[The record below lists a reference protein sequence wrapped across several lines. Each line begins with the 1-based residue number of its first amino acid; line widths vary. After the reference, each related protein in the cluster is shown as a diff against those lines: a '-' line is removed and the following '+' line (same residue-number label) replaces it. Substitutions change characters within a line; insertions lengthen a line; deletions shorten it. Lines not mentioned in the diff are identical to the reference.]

1 MEHFCKVLCSVKDK
15 HPVGYSI
22 RIKFICKEMFDLGL
36 EG

>member
-15 HPVGYSI
+15 HQVGYSI